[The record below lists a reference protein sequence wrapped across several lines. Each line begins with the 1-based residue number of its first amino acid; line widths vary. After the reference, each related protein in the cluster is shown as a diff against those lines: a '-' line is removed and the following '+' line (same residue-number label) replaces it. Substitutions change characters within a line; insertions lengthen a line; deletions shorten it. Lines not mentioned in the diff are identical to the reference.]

1 MSTKQIVK
9 KNDNIDIKIIE
20 LMVSGRNNKQISS
33 QLSIPLSTIQRR
45 VRTLLTKEIIT
56 PRVHLNY
63 EKIGLKTGLLH
74 IYLKNGDIDQIAKKV
89 YEIDGITS
97 FEIHI
102 GNSDILAN
110 VVYKE
115 GKELLNIITAIKK
128 IEGIERIVWSER
140 IYQSPSKEIQ
150 VEQNILN

>member
-1 MSTKQIVK
+1 
-9 KNDNIDIKIIE
+9 
-20 LMVSGRNNKQISS
+20 MVNGRNNKQISS

-45 VRTLLTKEIIT
+45 VRILLTKEIIT
-56 PRVHLNY
+56 PRVQLNY
-63 EKIGLKTGLLH
+63 EKLGLKTGLLH

-115 GKELLNIITAIKK
+115 GKELLNIITTIKK
-128 IEGIERIVWSER
+128 IEAVERIVWSER
-140 IYQSPSKEIQ
+140 IYQSPSKEI
-150 VEQNILN
+150 VVGQNMLN

>member
-1 MSTKQIVK
+1 
-9 KNDNIDIKIIE
+9 
-20 LMVSGRNNKQISS
+20 MVNGRNNKQISS

-56 PRVHLNY
+56 PRVQLNY
-63 EKIGLKTGLLH
+63 EKLGLKTGLLH
-74 IYLKNGDIDQIAKKV
+74 IYLKNGDIDQTAKKV

-115 GKELLNIITAIKK
+115 GKKLLNIITTIKK
-128 IEGIERIVWSER
+128 IEAVERIVWSER
-140 IYQSPSKEIQ
+140 IYQSPSKEI
-150 VEQNILN
+150 VVGQNILN

>member
-1 MSTKQIVK
+1 
-9 KNDNIDIKIIE
+9 
-20 LMVSGRNNKQISS
+20 MVNGRNNKQISS

-56 PRVHLNY
+56 PRVQLNY
-63 EKIGLKTGLLH
+63 EKLGLKTGLLH
-74 IYLKNGDIDQIAKKV
+74 IYLKSGDIDQIAKKV

-115 GKELLNIITAIKK
+115 GKKLLNIITTIKK
-128 IEGIERIVWSER
+128 IEGVERIVWSER
-140 IYQSPSKEIQ
+140 IYQSPSKEI
-150 VEQNILN
+150 VVGQNILN